1 MTTVYGIIFAVALAM
16 IGAYFFVDRKHDKWL
31 MLLFIS
37 VAVCDCGYFLLA
49 SSKTLDGALWSNRL
63 AYLGSVFLPFSLLM
77 MIMNLSR
84 FRYPKFIPQVLF
96 GINTIMFL
104 IAAEATGG

>member
-1 MTTVYGIIFAVALAM
+1 MTTVYGIIFAVALVM
-16 IGAYFFVDRKHDKWL
+16 VGVYFFVDRKRDIWL

-37 VAVCDCGYFLLA
+37 VAVCDLGYFLLSA
-49 SSKTLDGALWSNRL
+49 SETLNAALWSNRL

-84 FRYPKFIPQVLF
+84 FI
-96 GINTIMFL
+96 
-104 IAAEATGG
+104 